1 MKKHIN
7 IALSA
12 LAFLA
17 FYACQSDDD
26 VLSQHDG
33 ELTLSSTVEKMKG
46 AAESR
51 AIGDEFFQAGSEIEV
66 NLTTITSSGTESTHP
81 AYTYAYG
88 SDRIFKGNPG
98 YHFTLDDTY
107 IKTLSAKWP
116 KSADRTSGIKT
127 DQRLLEDYKASD
139 WMSGG
144 LVSGA
149 SNGIMPTDAPVPL
162 VFTRENVLLDFE
174 LVGQNTTGLKIESLL
189 IELQSSDES
198 LAYWAYC
205 GNDNG
210 HGELILPAGSK
221 ILSKD
226 NYLIGRIRVSGQ
238 SSDYTIIFP
247 ETNLTL
253 EAGHRYLITL
263 TPQGYFM
270 NAYVYVSGFI
280 EAEEGIGIPFQ
291 QPTPNMDGSFQINT
305 STQLITMSYLM
316 RHYNDGTT
324 FVWSTRTY
332 VISDALVMTAD
343 DVAKY
348 IPIPKSLFTGTMQ
361 NAAGAAVTEVA
372 TASGTPLQL
381 FDINN

>member
-33 ELTLSSTVEKMKG
+33 ELTLSSTVKEMKG
-46 AAESR
+46 TAGTR
-51 AIGDEFFQAGSEIEV
+51 AIGDEFFQEGSAIEV
-66 NLTTITSSGTESTHP
+66 NLTTINSSGTETNQP
-81 AYTYAYG
+81 AYTYSYS
-88 SDRIFKGNPG
+88 SDRIFRGNPG
-98 YHFTLDDTY
+98 FHFTLDDSY

-116 KSADRTSGIKT
+116 TSAERTSGIKT

-144 LVSGA
+144 LVSDA
-149 SNGIMPTDAPVPL
+149 TDGIVATNAPVPL
-162 VFTRENVLLDFE
+162 VFTRENVMLDFE

-189 IELQSSDES
+189 IELQSSNES

-205 GNDNG
+205 GNENG
-210 HGELILPAGSK
+210 HGELIMPAGSK

-226 NYLIGRIRVSGQ
+226 NYLIGRVRVSGQ
-238 SSDYTIIFP
+238 TSDFTIIFP
-247 ETNLTL
+247 ETDITL

-291 QPTPNMDGSFQINT
+291 QPTPNADGSFQINN
-305 STQLITMSYLM
+305 SAQLISLSYLM
-316 RHYNDGTT
+316 RNYNDGTT

-332 VISDALVMTAD
+332 IVSDALVMTTD
-343 DVAKY
+343 DVNRY
-348 IPIPKSLFTGTMQ
+348 IPIPKTLFTGTMQ
-361 NAAGAAVTEVA
+361 NATGTAVTEVA
-372 TASGTPLQL
+372 TSAGSPLQL
-381 FDINN
+381 FDNNN